1 MPVQTAK
8 ASVELTKND
17 EGTWL
22 NVEIGGRK
30 ATLSLN
36 NANHGPLVKDI
47 LVEWAESHF
56 LGKPSQPGCSGST
69 GPTGPVVSPPGCSG
83 STGPTGPVV
92 SPPGRLRRTLTMAG
106 ECLLAG
112 TMTLLLVGIIG
123 GALWLVYMHAGSLAE
138 GFGLAIGAGL
148 LGGVV
153 RYFKTTRRALHHL
166 SGGLL
171 SK

>member
-1 MPVQTAK
+1 MLEK
-8 ASVELTKND
+8 AIQATFIPEYQGTYGNENRQATVELTKND
-17 EGTWL
+17 EGTCL

-36 NANHGPLVKDI
+36 NSNHGPMVRDI

-56 LGKPSQPGCSGST
+56 R
-69 GPTGPVVSPPGCSG
+69 PTG
-83 STGPTGPVV
+83 
-92 SPPGRLRRTLTMAG
+92 LTKKAIVLSG

-112 TMTLLLVGIIG
+112 LMTLLLAGIIG
-123 GALWLVYMHAGSLAE
+123 GALYLCYAHAGSMAE

-153 RYFKTTRRALHHL
+153 RYFKTTRRMLGKL
-166 SGGLL
+166 SGGKLFQ
-171 SK
+171 

>member
-1 MPVQTAK
+1 MNKIAK
-8 ASVELTKND
+8 ATVELTEND

-36 NANHGPLVKDI
+36 NGDHGPLVKDI

-56 LGKPSQPGCSGST
+56 HPAGIGKKAL
-69 GPTGPVVSPPGCSG
+69 VLV
-83 STGPTGPVV
+83 
-92 SPPGRLRRTLTMAG
+92 G

-112 TMTLLLVGIIG
+112 AMTLLLVGIIG
-123 GALWLVYMHAGSLAE
+123 GAVYLCYAHAGSMAE

-153 RYFKTTRRALHHL
+153 RYFKTTRRVLHKL
-166 SGGLL
+166 SGGKLFQ
-171 SK
+171 